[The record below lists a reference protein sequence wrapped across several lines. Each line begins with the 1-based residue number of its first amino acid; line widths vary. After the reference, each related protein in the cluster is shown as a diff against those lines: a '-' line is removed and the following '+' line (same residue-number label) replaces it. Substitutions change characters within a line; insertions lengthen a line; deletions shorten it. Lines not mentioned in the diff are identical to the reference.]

1 MHSNVH
7 CSIIYNKTK
16 KQPKCP
22 QHYINIIYKIYINI
36 YTKKIYIYTHTHARA
51 HTHTHIHNG
60 ILFSHENNE
69 ITLFSATWMQPEI
82 TILSEVSQTNQITC
96 YHLYLESEKRDTNE
110 LVYKT
115 HHHKKQTY
123 GYLRGKV

>member
-1 MHSNVH
+1 MD
-7 CSIIYNKTK
+7 KEDT
-16 KQPKCP
+16 
-22 QHYINIIYKIYINI
+22 
-36 YTKKIYIYTHTHARA
+36 YTHTHI
-51 HTHTHIHNG
+51 TEYQIS
-60 ILFSHENNE
+60 IMKIE
-69 ITLFSATWMQPEI
+69 IRPFSATWMQPEI